1 MRWSQ
6 LFIHSPKLQ
15 ASICMAWL
23 LLGGYIPDQTLRGS
37 GSLHD
42 LSWIRKPGLLAAS
55 VQISISPNLCSANM
69 PREENPSKKVC
80 FKFTY
85 ACVVVCKAHS
95 MGLYHKL
102 NLKKVFNYKFL
113 NYDIQTLVPTYLPG
127 AAWFHLVHVD
137 CVIRSSTKCVKLDVS
152 CHTLYLDLPGT
163 KKSIIPPVPNIQ
175 HV

>member
-1 MRWSQ
+1 MIT
-6 LFIHSPKLQ
+6 LTENAELQ

>member
-1 MRWSQ
+1 MWGDHNYSSILQ
-6 LFIHSPKLQ
+6 NFKLP
-15 ASICMAWL
+15 SAWL
-23 LLGGYIPDQTLRGS
+23 GCFLVDIFQIKLSEGAGAYMIWVGS
-37 GSLHD
+37 ES
-42 LSWIRKPGLLAAS
+42 LAAS

-102 NLKKVFNYKFL
+102 NLQKVFNYKFL